1 VVIRV
6 VGVNEVELEDVV
18 EELTTELLVESV
30 VVRLEG
36 FDEVELDD
44 KVEFEV
50 AVVEKLVEYE

>member
-1 VVIRV
+1 M
-6 VGVNEVELEDVV
+6 NEVELEDVV